1 MPPRSRKS
9 GPAARTEAAEPA
21 VVLRPGPTP
30 RALDVRDEA
39 AGRETEPAPSIDIR
53 WSDEGACTVELRGRP
68 TRAMLTEAREILW
81 SRTPSDR
88 LTVVVT
94 HAVLTRNLFALLI
107 AGRRRLSAS
116 GVFEIVGLD
125 APGARRI
132 ADSRPPEHRDDA

>member
-1 MPPRSRKS
+1 MSGGVVVPPPSRRT
-9 GPAARTEAAEPA
+9 GPAARPEASEPA

-30 RALDVRDEA
+30 SVVDVRDGA
-39 AGRETEPAPSIDIR
+39 TAPDVEQASSIDIR

-94 HAVLTRNLFALLI
+94 HAVLTR
-107 AGRRRLSAS
+107 
-116 GVFEIVGLD
+116 
-125 APGARRI
+125 
-132 ADSRPPEHRDDA
+132 

>member
-1 MPPRSRKS
+1 MPPRSRRTD
-9 GPAARTEAAEPA
+9 PAARIAAAEPA
-21 VVLRPGPTP
+21 VVLRPDPQVPADLHRGVHLAEPT
-30 RALDVRDEA
+30 
-39 AGRETEPAPSIDIR
+39 PSIDIH
-53 WSDEGACTVELRGRP
+53 WSSDGACTVELRGRP
-68 TRAMLTEAREILW
+68 SRAMLTEARDILW

-94 HAVLTRNLFALLI
+94 EAVLTRNLFALLI

-132 ADSRPPEHRDDA
+132 ADSRSTGQQDDA

>member
-1 MPPRSRKS
+1 
-9 GPAARTEAAEPA
+9 
-21 VVLRPGPTP
+21 
-30 RALDVRDEA
+30 
-39 AGRETEPAPSIDIR
+39 
-53 WSDEGACTVELRGRP
+53 
-68 TRAMLTEAREILW
+68 MLTEAREILW

-107 AGRRRLSAS
+107 AGRRRMSAS

-132 ADSRPPEHRDDA
+132 ADSRTSERRDDG

>member
-1 MPPRSRKS
+1 VAR
-9 GPAARTEAAEPA
+9 PAAAEPA
-21 VVLRPGPTP
+21 VVLRPDRSPSVVDIRDGVEGRTAEPT
-30 RALDVRDEA
+30 
-39 AGRETEPAPSIDIR
+39 PSIDIR

-68 TRAMLTEAREILW
+68 TRSMLTEARDILW

-94 HAVLTRNLFALLI
+94 DAVLTRNLFALLI
-107 AGRRRLSAS
+107 AGRRRLSSS

-132 ADSRPPEHRDDA
+132 ADSRSPASSDDA